1 MDLYVNVKGC
11 PVSFR
16 SSYLKFNLFRLQILK
31 GLNEDIKDLK
41 EINFRSLETFRE
53 MSLILDEYDKPYNNG
68 MKMFALYFDINGGIP
83 SEECVSV
90 LKSFGRV
97 DPERFDKSNESE
109 NLWYRNNF
117 VIWKK
122 MLAFAIE
129 INEDIICS

>member
-16 SSYLKFNLFRLQILK
+16 SSYLKFNLFRLEILK
-31 GLNEDIKDLK
+31 GFNEDIRDLK

-90 LKSFGRV
+90 LKSFGKEK
-97 DPERFDKSNESE
+97 PIK
-109 NLWYRNNF
+109 
-117 VIWKK
+117 I
-122 MLAFAIE
+122 
-129 INEDIICS
+129 